1 MLKLQTLG
9 FLSLRDGEGNEA
21 SAVLSQPKRLA
32 LLVYLSLARPR
43 GPHRR
48 DTLLS
53 LFWPERPDTRG
64 RNALSQSLSFLRQNL
79 PEPMISTGGGEA
91 VGLEPGTLSSDV
103 EAFENAIAAKRWRD
117 ALDLYRGDFLRG
129 FHIGGAWGFEDWVET
144 ERERLREMA
153 AGAAWSLAQ
162 EQVTRGALV
171 EAERTAQKALALVWS
186 DETPLRR
193 FIEALAKAGD
203 GAAALNLYEKFC
215 CRLRE
220 ELELEPSPV
229 TASVAEA
236 IRNGE
241 IGASPPVDPSPGVS
255 SPEDPS
261 SITGL
266 PDEPSTSTGPEGG
279 LPAVAASESGIAAPE
294 SDLEV
299 PKSGVATPKPWAAA
313 PKPAPKRRFPIV
325 VLVGASILA
334 TALVTYAFMRNGD
347 TPVPDPHLVVVPPF
361 ENRTGDPEFDV
372 YADMTAEW
380 VAEALQQ
387 VERVLL
393 VPLGDTR
400 QIVAGLAE
408 AGSTDVLR
416 GVGERTGAG
425 WLVSGALAP
434 AGDSIEFRVEIIDVA
449 RWAREQPV
457 AAAGPK
463 ADPREAIGELARR
476 VSGALAFQFNPM
488 MGDIEQGGQL
498 LPNPPRIET
507 FREHRLGYEAYDRE
521 DWEASFRHHLAAYAL
536 DTTLVRAAVAAAYMT
551 TDHAVKD
558 SLARFASQ
566 RRHMLSLRGKSDL
579 DILLPL
585 VDHDLQGLLG
595 AMRGGAAM
603 NRTGFS
609 TVTHAWAAIVVN
621 RPGEAV
627 EALSHYDPYLEWRI
641 GEAHAYWDYLT
652 MALHMRQDYERELAE
667 ARAGRVM
674 YPTRSDLM
682 AAEVRSL
689 AALGRVGEV
698 MELVREAPALPQSP
712 AFVMLA
718 AGEELRAHGFPQAS
732 IEVFEMAFEELRA
745 WQAG

>member
-1 MLKLQTLG
+1 
-9 FLSLRDGEGNEA
+9 
-21 SAVLSQPKRLA
+21 
-32 LLVYLSLARPR
+32 
-43 GPHRR
+43 
-48 DTLLS
+48 
-53 LFWPERPDTRG
+53 
-64 RNALSQSLSFLRQNL
+64 
-79 PEPMISTGGGEA
+79 
-91 VGLEPGTLSSDV
+91 
-103 EAFENAIAAKRWRD
+103 
-117 ALDLYRGDFLRG
+117 
-129 FHIGGAWGFEDWVET
+129 
-144 ERERLREMA
+144 
-153 AGAAWSLAQ
+153 
-162 EQVTRGALV
+162 
-171 EAERTAQKALALVWS
+171 
-186 DETPLRR
+186 
-193 FIEALAKAGD
+193 
-203 GAAALNLYEKFC
+203 
-215 CRLRE
+215 
-220 ELELEPSPV
+220 
-229 TASVAEA
+229 
-236 IRNGE
+236 
-241 IGASPPVDPSPGVS
+241 
-255 SPEDPS
+255 
-261 SITGL
+261 
-266 PDEPSTSTGPEGG
+266 
-279 LPAVAASESGIAAPE
+279 
-294 SDLEV
+294 
-299 PKSGVATPKPWAAA
+299 
-313 PKPAPKRRFPIV
+313 
-325 VLVGASILA
+325 
-334 TALVTYAFMRNGD
+334 MRNGD

-387 VERVLL
+387 VEGVLL

-476 VSGALAFQFNPM
+476 VSGALAFEFNPM

-498 LPNPPRIET
+498 LPNPPRIEA

-745 WQAG
+745 WQAGEVYAPHDGPGAAVAGRSHRLDIARALYGAEKFSEAQDLALTLVGEDREGLTALALVGATAARLGDREMAIEIDGRLADVVLPGRPWDPLYLRARIAAVLGDPDEAMRLLAEAFSRGLRYWDTIHREMDFESLRERTDYQALMRPRG